1 MKPQLITTLPP
12 SPTDDRR
19 ARMIKYTV
27 AMGVRVVCIVALLF
41 VSGWWLLVCALG
53 AIVLPYFAVI
63 IANVSAAAPKTTVLR
78 PGTLV
83 GHGSTRSTDAGA
95 PK

>member
-1 MKPQLITTLPP
+1 MKPQSITTLPP
-12 SPTDDRR
+12 SPADDRR

-41 VSGWWLLVCALG
+41 VDGWWLLACALG

-63 IANVSAAAPKTTVLR
+63 IANVSVVHQKNHIWR
-78 PGTLV
+78 PGTLIR
-83 GHGSTRSTDAGA
+83 HGSTSSSGKGA
-95 PK
+95 SP